1 MGRQKSQQT
10 SRNASSSEHTRRPT
24 GTLFIVGTP
33 IGCPDDLTFR
43 ARTILARVSI
53 VVAETPLAAR
63 TLLDCHGI
71 EATVTGYG
79 QGDEEKIAILLDR
92 LAAGHE
98 IALVSDSGMPVIYDP
113 GRRLISAARAA
124 GYPVMVIPGPSALT
138 AAAALS
144 GESADRLLFL
154 GRLPQ
159 SAQRLDRLFRELR
172 REVGTTVMF
181 APSSALPRILER
193 MRRILPDRKLTLAV
207 DMTKADER
215 VHQGD
220 AGTLLQQVRSFSKDS
235 EVTLVL
241 SGARKG
247 MEVNYCR
254 RIITR

>member
-1 MGRQKSQQT
+1 
-10 SRNASSSEHTRRPT
+10 
-24 GTLFIVGTP
+24 
-33 IGCPDDLTFR
+33 
-43 ARTILARVSI
+43 
-53 VVAETPLAAR
+53 
-63 TLLDCHGI
+63 LDCHGI

-92 LAAGHE
+92 LAAGHD

-113 GRRLISAARAA
+113 GRLLVAAARAA
-124 GYPVMVIPGPSALT
+124 GYPVMVVPGPSALT

-144 GESADRLLFL
+144 GESADRLLFF

-159 SAQRLDRLFRELR
+159 STQRLDRLFRELR

-181 APSSALPRILER
+181 SPFSALPRILER
-193 MRRILPDRKLTLAV
+193 MRRILPDRQLTLAV

-220 AGTLLQQVRSFSKDS
+220 AGALLQQVHSFSKDS

-241 SGARKG
+241 SGSRKG
-247 MEVNYCR
+247 WK
-254 RIITR
+254 

>member
-1 MGRQKSQQT
+1 MGPQKSQQT

-24 GTLFIVGTP
+24 GALFIVGTP
-33 IGCPDDLTFR
+33 IGCPDDLTLR
-43 ARTILARVSI
+43 ARTILTRVSI

-63 TLLDCHGI
+63 TLLDGHGI

-79 QGDEEKIAILLDR
+79 QGEEEKIAILLDR
-92 LAAGHE
+92 LAAGHD

-113 GRRLISAARAA
+113 GRLLVAPARAA
-124 GYPVMVIPGPSALT
+124 GYPVMVVPGLSALT

-154 GRLPQ
+154 GRLPR

-181 APSSALPRILER
+181 APSPALPRILGR
-193 MRRILPDRKLTLAV
+193 MRRILPDRKLKLAV
-207 DMTKADER
+207 YMTKDDER

-220 AGTLLQQVRSFSKDS
+220 ARALLQQVHSFSKNS
-235 EVTLVL
+235 QVTLVL
-241 SGARKG
+241 SGARKRG
-247 MEVNYCR
+247 K
-254 RIITR
+254 

>member
-1 MGRQKSQQT
+1 MRRQKSQQT
-10 SRNASSSEHTRRPT
+10 SRNASGSEHNRRYT

-33 IGCPDDLTFR
+33 IGALDDLTLR
-43 ARTILARVSI
+43 ARTILGRVS
-53 VVAETPLAAR
+53 VVAAETPLATRA
-63 TLLDCHGI
+63 LLDYHGI
-71 EATVTGYG
+71 TATITGYT
-79 QGDEEKIAILLDR
+79 GDEEKIAVLLDR
-92 LAAGHE
+92 LNAGHD

-113 GRRLISAARAA
+113 GRLLISAARTS
-124 GYPVMVIPGPSALT
+124 GFQVTVIPGPSALT

-181 APSSALPRILER
+181 APSSALPRILTR
-193 MRRILPDRKLTLAV
+193 LHRILPDRKLTLAI
-207 DMTKADER
+207 DMTTADER

-220 AGTLLQQVRSFSKDS
+220 ASALLQQVHSFSRDS

-247 MEVNYCR
+247 
-254 RIITR
+254 

>member
-10 SRNASSSEHTRRPT
+10 SRSEHNRRST

-33 IGCPDDLTFR
+33 IGCPDDLTLR

-53 VVAETPLAAR
+53 VVAETPLATR

-71 EATVTGYG
+71 GATVTGYG
-79 QGDEEKIAILLDR
+79 QGDQDKIAILLDR
-92 LAAGHE
+92 LAAGHD

-113 GRRLISAARAA
+113 GRLLISAARTS
-124 GYPVMVIPGPSALT
+124 GFQVTVIPGPSALT

-207 DMTKADER
+207 DMTTADER

-220 AGTLLQQVRSFSKDS
+220 ARALLQQVHCFSKDS

-241 SGARKG
+241 SGGRK
-247 MEVNYCR
+247 R
-254 RIITR
+254 SK